1 MDFYPEGL
9 DPILVNVKKNEILSR
24 QIHGKVAVV
33 IFFFTVFCYGYAW
46 GLELTLRNVF
56 QVTAALALRSHS
68 LLSTVN
74 VIRSVVAAAINLVV
88 ARTSDTFGRLQV
100 IVVAII
106 IALVGN
112 IVSSQATDIAYFS
125 VGTAIHQVG
134 ISGMMT
140 TSQLLV
146 MDNSTMKWRMACA
159 LIPDMSVII
168 NTWVSGNITDTI
180 GTRWR
185 WGIAMWA
192 FILPLAC
199 VPLGAVMLYME
210 IKARRTEE
218 WQELQRQYDEAKRV
232 RNAGKLW
239 VKVWWEYLV
248 DVTERL
254 DIIGSIL
261 TMAMFGLILAP
272 FTLAGGAKLQWGKA
286 KILAPMII
294 GFSMI
299 PFVMLYEFKV
309 AKYPLLPHRI
319 LTIPSIWAGSVLAML
334 QNIVLWMPADYM
346 FTLLI
351 IGVNQ
356 SIELATRIQSLTL
369 FVSTLTGTV
378 VGLFVVYYR
387 HTKPLIIFG
396 VCTWFIA
403 AGLLVRYRTGLDAYG
418 GYLGGTILFGLGLGF
433 MHYSTLTAMQLYVKH
448 EDMAM
453 VTAFHLLMYYFG
465 MGIGSSILGAVWTQ
479 TMEKQLIKH
488 LGDPQLAAEAYKLPF
503 EFIKDH
509 PWGTE
514 VRYNMVM
521 AYDHVQW
528 VLCVVAV
535 CLVAPMLF
543 AALCIK
549 DNYLANKRSL
559 DGEEGTAMPTLAWF
573 RRKPSKEK
581 PMEASLESPEAPS
594 EVESH
599 LSEKK

>member
-1 MDFYPEGL
+1 MENYPEGL

-24 QIHGKVAVV
+24 QIKGKVFVV
-33 IFFFTVFCYGYAW
+33 LFFFTVFLYGYAW
-46 GLELTLRNVF
+46 GLESTLRNVF

-68 LLSTVN
+68 LSSTVN

-88 ARTSDTFGRLQV
+88 ARTADTFGRFQV
-100 IVVAII
+100 IAFLIL

-112 IVSSQATDIAYFS
+112 IVSSQATDIAYFA
-125 VGTAIHQVG
+125 VGTAVHQVG
-134 ISGMMT
+134 ISGLMT

-146 MDNSTMKWRMACA
+146 LDNSTLRWRMACA

-168 NTWVSGNITDTI
+168 NTWVSGNITDTL

-199 VPLGAVMLYME
+199 VPLGAMLTYME
-210 IKARRTEE
+210 VKARRTEE
-218 WQELQRQYDEAKRV
+218 WKELQRQYDEAKKA
-232 RNAGKLW
+232 RNEGKSK
-239 VKVWWEYLV
+239 VAVWWEYLL
-248 DVTERL
+248 DVSQRL
-254 DIIGSIL
+254 DVIGSIL
-261 TMAMFGLILAP
+261 VMAMFGLILAP

-286 KILAPMII
+286 KILVPLII
-294 GFSMI
+294 GFAMI
-299 PFVMLYEFKV
+299 PFVMLYEIKF

-319 LTIPSIWAGSVLAML
+319 LKIPSIWAGSVLAML

-356 SIELATRIQSLTL
+356 SIELATRITSLTL
-369 FVSTLTGTV
+369 FVSTITGTF

-396 VCTWFIA
+396 ICMWFVA

-418 GYLGGTILFGLGLGF
+418 GYIGGVILFGLGLGF
-433 MHYSTLTAMQLYVKH
+433 MHYSTLTSMQLYVKH

-479 TMEKQLIKH
+479 TMERQLIKH
-488 LGDPQLAAEAYKLPF
+488 LGDPELAAEAYKLPF
-503 EFIKDH
+503 EFIKNH
-509 PWGTE
+509 PWGTPI
-514 VRYNMVM
+514 RHNMVM

-535 CLVAPMLF
+535 CLVAPMLL

-549 DNYLANKRSL
+549 DNYLANRRSL
-559 DGEEGTAMPTLAWF
+559 EGKDLEMPKFSWF
-573 RRKPSKEK
+573 KRKPAKVEPADS
-581 PMEASLESPEAPS
+581 PESPASDMES
-594 EVESH
+594 HVSH
-599 LSEKK
+599 LSEK